1 MFSQKFLVLLV
12 GSQVAADKIEP
23 DWKVLTDFTAT
34 YQFDAK
40 NLLKAGAELGVHS
53 AEGSGTIKFD
63 LDGERLEIH
72 ADNEAKPRGPPV
84 TVRAAGTLAFDPKAG
99 YIGIKARGSARGFTK
114 GRIEFCVTVSFPKG
128 LMPPAQMFEQKL
140 DMYKPMIKQQLNA
153 LPSTEMTIDGEEVE
167 IIKVPFPHSEP
178 DYDGPL
184 GSECEGYENCETG
197 WRCQRPTDAIG
208 VCQICQPGQDDCNN
222 GPKCE
227 GSENCVPGW
236 RCERPTDAIG
246 TCQIC
251 QMSEHAI
258 GTFQQDDCNSGGVR
272 WLVRA
277 SPPPFLYVG
286 LRPNAAPFGA
296 GITAPKG
303 DTWNPVLKFPTW
315 QHGAGSIEEFSCT
328 DMPEASTSAA
338 ELVADPEASKTLK
351 VFEELLTSLHGIQ
364 PLNKAFGSV
373 PARPW
378 TIFHDAA
385 AKELITKANAMNN
398 SQQQWPSVALA
409 GAAGALGGV
418 AMLFALLKLTARR
431 SLRTEPLLEQ
441 FA

>member
-12 GSQVAADKIEP
+12 GSQVAADNIKP

-34 YQFDAK
+34 YQFAAK
-40 NLLKAGAELGVHS
+40 NLLKAGAPLPVHS

-72 ADNEAKPRGPPV
+72 ADNAAKPMGPPV

-114 GRIEFCVTVSFPKG
+114 GSAEFCVTVSFPKG
-128 LMPPAQMFEQKL
+128 LMPPAQMFEQNL

-178 DYDGPL
+178 HHDGPQ
-184 GSECEGYENCETG
+184 GSECEGYESCQTG
-197 WRCQRPTDAIG
+197 WRCERPTDAIG

-227 GSENCVPGW
+227 GYENCQMGW

-251 QMSEHAI
+251 QP
-258 GTFQQDDCNSGGVR
+258 GQDDCNNEPKCEGYEQ
-272 WLVRA
+272 A
-277 SPPPFLYVG
+277 ECPPPPFLYIG

-296 GITAPKG
+296 GINAPKG
-303 DTWNPVLKFPTW
+303 DTWNPVLKFPIW

-338 ELVADPEASKTLK
+338 ELLADPEASKTLK

-373 PARPW
+373 PARPL

-385 AKELITKANAMNN
+385 AKEMITKATSMNN

-431 SLRTEPLLEQ
+431 SSRTEPLLEQ